1 MNKAVVVV
9 VVVVI
14 DVVKL
19 YNSVPPGRPAG
30 EQEQKCLPP
39 LGTITPIIFSCKKF
53 CQKKF
58 SFSKNMA
65 VLSCSWKTSNNSHP
79 AKCRTLE
86 LERFVEKQTRN
97 ADIFSLY
104 LFYVVKTTTRLEIG
118 LSCFRFVVFVVV
130 CIVQLLLL
138 CLVFPSGY
146 LVHINMAGQTPT

>member
-1 MNKAVVVV
+1 MQTKRKWHGD
-9 VVVVI
+9 I
-14 DVVKL
+14 RK
-19 YNSVPPGRPAG
+19 
-30 EQEQKCLPP
+30 P
-39 LGTITPIIFSCKKF
+39 LATRINF
-53 CQKKF
+53 
-58 SFSKNMA
+58 
-65 VLSCSWKTSNNSHP
+65 LSACSQLFKYLDNRLKISQ
-79 AKCRTLE
+79 CRTLE
-86 LERFVEKQTRN
+86 LERFVEKLTRN